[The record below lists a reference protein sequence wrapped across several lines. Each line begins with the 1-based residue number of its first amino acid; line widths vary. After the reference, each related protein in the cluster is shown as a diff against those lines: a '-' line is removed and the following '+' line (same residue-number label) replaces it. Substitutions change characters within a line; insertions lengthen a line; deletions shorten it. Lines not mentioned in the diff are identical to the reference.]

1 MTSSLSRRSPTD
13 FEVAARRPWLAR
25 AQLAAQRRGPVVALA
40 LIVGAVAAL
49 GISSLSGVKYQSTAL
64 IVVAGSP
71 GTADGANSLA
81 ATYAGFIPE
90 DVIMQ
95 KALANAIGVTDPTQ
109 YASIGKSLVATV
121 VANSAIVSLAFTA
134 STPQQA
140 RAGLHVLVSDLTVGV
155 LRWKTSNQ
163 QHTDCSVN
171 FVDSKPQT
179 RPPNTSIATA
189 AEVQYYCPLSPAVP
203 LSPTSGYLV
212 LVKDASTGIRSTPGK
227 VKTGAL
233 GGVLGLL
240 LGLVLAVAWERS
252 DPRTD
257 DLADLRSEVECPS
270 WEGVFTPAAAISI
283 LAHWQQTIPDEQ
295 IQIGTIGVGR
305 YDPVAVAQLQRTI
318 QNAARNHGVA
328 FRKVNLGG
336 KSVFEGLDTKTP
348 IVVLCVAQGTP
359 LATLRDT
366 VRRLR
371 ELGHTPDW
379 AFLVPSGGVRDR
391 SSAPTRPDLGSLP
404 HVEAERAMN
413 GHPVAQQPRQ
423 GGPRRRIAER
433 GGAGRRNI
441 P

>member
-13 FEVAARRPWLAR
+13 FDVAARRPWLAR
-25 AQLAAQRRGPVVALA
+25 AQLAARRRGPLVVLA

-71 GTADGANSLA
+71 STADGANSLA

-109 YASIGKSLVATV
+109 YSSIGKSLVATV

-140 RAGLHVLVSDLTVGV
+140 REGLHVLVSDLTVGV
-155 LRWKTSNQ
+155 LRWKTSSQ

-171 FVDSKPQT
+171 FVGSRPQT
-179 RPPNTSIATA
+179 RPPNTSIARA
-189 AEVQYYCPLSPAVP
+189 AAVQYYCPLSLAIPLFPA
-203 LSPTSGYLV
+203 SGYLV
-212 LVKDASTGIRSTPGK
+212 LVKDASAGIRSTPGK

-270 WEGVFTPAAAISI
+270 WEGMLTPAAAISI
-283 LAHWQQTIPDEQ
+283 LAHWQQTVPDEQ
-295 IQIGTIGVGR
+295 IQIGTVGVGR

-318 QNAARNHGVA
+318 QNASRNHGVT
-328 FRKVNLGG
+328 FRKVNLDG

-348 IVVLCVAQGTP
+348 VVVLCVAQGTP

-366 VRRLR
+366 VRRLG
-371 ELGHTPDW
+371 ELAHTPNW
-379 AFLVPSGGVRDR
+379 AFLVPSGRVRDR
-391 SSAPTRPDLGSLP
+391 SSPPTGPDLASLP
-404 HVEAERAMN
+404 RAVAEQATN
-413 GHPVAQQPRQ
+413 GQPAAEQPRQ
-423 GGPRRRIAER
+423 GGPRRRIAQG

>member
-13 FEVAARRPWLAR
+13 FDVAARRPWLAR
-25 AQLAAQRRGPVVALA
+25 AQLAARRRGPLVVLA

-71 GTADGANSLA
+71 STADGANSLA

-109 YASIGKSLVATV
+109 YPSVGKSLVATV

-140 RAGLHVLVSDLTVGV
+140 REGLHVLVSDLTVGV
-155 LRWKTSNQ
+155 LRWKTSSQ

-171 FVDSKPQT
+171 FVGSRPQT
-179 RPPNTSIATA
+179 RPPNTSIARA
-189 AEVQYYCPLSPAVP
+189 AAVQYYCPLSLAIPLFPA
-203 LSPTSGYLV
+203 SGYLV
-212 LVKDASTGIRSTPGK
+212 LVKDASAGIRSTPGK

-270 WEGVFTPAAAISI
+270 WEGMLTPAAAISI
-283 LAHWQQTIPDEQ
+283 LAHWQQTVPDEQ
-295 IQIGTIGVGR
+295 IQIGTVGVGR

-318 QNAARNHGVA
+318 QNASRNHGVT
-328 FRKVNLGG
+328 FRKVNLDG

-348 IVVLCVAQGTP
+348 VVVLCVAQGTP

-366 VRRLR
+366 VRRLG
-371 ELGHTPDW
+371 ELAHTPNW
-379 AFLVPSGGVRDR
+379 AFLVPSGRVRDR
-391 SSAPTRPDLGSLP
+391 SSPPTGPDLASLP
-404 HVEAERAMN
+404 RAVAEQATN
-413 GHPVAQQPRQ
+413 GQPAAEQPRQ
-423 GGPRRRIAER
+423 GGPRRRIAQG